1 MLGKW
6 TWHFLSTYEAHGEPL
21 TAYLN
26 MNMQSIIP
34 MSWLVSDIEKRKYN
48 VKLNDSNFT
57 QMFEK
62 ALDDRRIEHSTRM
75 LSQFTVR
82 TYNNYTTPFNIN
94 F

>member
-1 MLGKW
+1 
-6 TWHFLSTYEAHGEPL
+6 
-21 TAYLN
+21 
-26 MNMQSIIP
+26 

-62 ALDDRRIEHSTRM
+62 ALDERRIEHSTRM

-82 TYNNYTTPFNIN
+82 TYNNYTTPFDIN